1 MPAQPLDPVNALSD
15 ISSSEHSTEPMQDPP
30 EAYLATL
37 PAIYLAADYKWEQH
51 GQWLPLRI
59 GETAPALDDAYPA
72 ARRFGMM
79 TAANPAHIARDD
91 AENRSADRALQRA
104 LDALGLSYRPAF
116 AAAHS
121 RIWKAYN
128 WLVID
133 PDVDTFTALGRQFG
147 QIGTLLWSRGQPVRL
162 RMRARRPGMLAPHPH
177 IDWLGDEPEAKPAP
191 SP

>member
-1 MPAQPLDPVNALSD
+1 
-15 ISSSEHSTEPMQDPP
+15 MQNPP
-30 EAYLATL
+30 EAYIATL
-37 PAIYLAADYKWEQH
+37 PAIYLAADYKWELH

-59 GETAPALDDAYPA
+59 GEPAPALDDAYPS

-79 TAANPAHIARDD
+79 TAANPAHIARSE

-104 LDALGLSYRPAF
+104 LDARGLTYRPAF

-133 PDVDTFTALGRQFG
+133 PEVDTFTGLGREFG

-162 RMRARRPGMLAPHPH
+162 RMYARRPGTLAPHPH
-177 IDWLGDEPEAKPAP
+177 IDWLGGDPEAKPGP